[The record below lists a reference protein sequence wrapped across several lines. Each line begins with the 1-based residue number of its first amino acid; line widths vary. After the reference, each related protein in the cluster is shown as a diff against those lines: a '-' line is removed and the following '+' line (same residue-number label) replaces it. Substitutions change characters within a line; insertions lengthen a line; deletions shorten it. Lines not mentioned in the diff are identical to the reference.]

1 MCRTCVLHWP
11 FEVISAIGSI
21 GSADDEQGNGATN
34 EAAVA
39 AAAKAGVKRF
49 VLVSASKDKPMC
61 LMQEA
66 STTESI
72 VLCTTDTS

>member
-1 MCRTCVLHWP
+1 MNPGFQAKLPELVLLLQWP
-11 FEVISAIGSI
+11 FEVVSAIGSI

-49 VLVSASKDKPMC
+49 VLVSASKDRSMC
-61 LMQEA
+61 LC
-66 STTESI
+66 SKI
-72 VLCTTDTS
+72 VPV